1 MWGFIFHIMENL
13 NGQKRELRKE
23 IRLRKKIFSKEEL
36 NHRSDSITTRV
47 LNHEMV
53 KKANTVFLYY
63 SMPDEVDTHKL
74 VKRLHAQGKIV
85 LLPKVIDESHLELIP
100 FNGEDKLIE
109 SGPYKILEPVGKSF
123 KNYDTIDIA
132 IVPGVAFDKQGNRLG
147 HGKAYYD
154 RELKLM
160 PKAYKIGICFAFQI
174 LENIPIDVHDI
185 PMNCILHDEI

>member
-1 MWGFIFHIMENL
+1 MENL

-23 IRLRKKIFSKEEL
+23 IRLRKKMFSKEEL
-36 NHRSDSITTRV
+36 NHRSESITTRV
-47 LNHEMV
+47 LNHDMV

-74 VKRLHAQGKIV
+74 VKQLHAQGKIV

>member
-1 MWGFIFHIMENL
+1 MQDL
-13 NGQKRELRKE
+13 NEQ
-23 IRLRKKIFSKEEL
+23 KKILREQIRQYKRKCSQEEL
-36 NHRSDSITTRV
+36 NNWSNSTYGQL
-47 LNHEMV
+47 LNCEEV
-53 KKANTVFLYY
+53 RKANTIFLYY

-74 VKRLHAQGKIV
+74 VKQLHAQGKTV

>member
-1 MWGFIFHIMENL
+1 M
-13 NGQKRELRKE
+13 
-23 IRLRKKIFSKEEL
+23 
-36 NHRSDSITTRV
+36 
-47 LNHEMV
+47 
-53 KKANTVFLYY
+53 
-63 SMPDEVDTHKL
+63 
-74 VKRLHAQGKIV
+74 
-85 LLPKVIDESHLELIP
+85 
-100 FNGEDKLIE
+100 IE

-174 LENIPIDVHDI
+174 LGNIPIDVHDI

>member
-1 MWGFIFHIMENL
+1 MENL
-13 NGQKRELRKE
+13 NEQKRELRKE
-23 IRLRKKIFSKEEL
+23 IRLRKKKFSKEEL
-36 NHRSDSITTRV
+36 NHRSESITTR
-47 LNHEMV
+47 
-53 KKANTVFLYY
+53 FLYY

-74 VKRLHAQGKIV
+74 VKQLHAQGKTV